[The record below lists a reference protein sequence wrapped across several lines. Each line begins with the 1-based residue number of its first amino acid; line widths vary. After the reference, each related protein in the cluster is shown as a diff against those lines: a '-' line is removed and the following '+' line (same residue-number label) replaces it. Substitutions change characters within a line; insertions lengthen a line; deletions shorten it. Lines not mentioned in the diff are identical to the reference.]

1 MSLAPAPLHKVVIV
15 GGGFGGLLAAQ
26 GLRKAPCEV
35 TLIDRRNFHLFQP
48 LLYQV
53 ATGGLSPANIASPL
67 RSILRKQK
75 NTRVLLGEVES
86 FDVDDQALFLRD
98 GSCVTWDTLI
108 VATGATHTYFGHDEW
123 ASFAPG
129 LKTIEDAT
137 EIRRRVLSA
146 FERAEC
152 EPDPKVRARLLNFV
166 VVGGGPTGVE
176 MAGSISELARHTMR
190 YDFRR
195 INPREA
201 RIVLVEGQTRVL
213 SMFHESLS
221 AKAKTALEKMGV
233 EVKLDCHVTSVGPDH
248 VLIQPDTQGAEPL
261 RLDTETIVWAAGVKA
276 SVLGKKLAEACG
288 GAATDRAGRVVVNRD
303 CTVGNRKD
311 VFVVGDLASF
321 QDASGKPLPGQAPV
335 AMQQGEYVAKLIAA
349 RLKGDASE
357 PQPFKY
363 WDKGSMATIGRAKAV
378 AEAGGLKMSGLIAWL
393 AWLFIHI
400 LYLARFE
407 NRVLVLFQWVFNYL
421 TRGRAARLITG
432 EQATHPEDPNRAIPP
447 GESVVKS

>member
-1 MSLAPAPLHKVVIV
+1 MSVHKVAIV

-26 GLRKAPCEV
+26 GLRKAACEV

-53 ATGGLSPANIASPL
+53 ATGALSPANIASPL

-75 NTRVLLGEVES
+75 NTRVILGEVES
-86 FDVDDQALFLRD
+86 FDLAKKSLALKD
-98 GSCVTWDTLI
+98 GSSVPFDTLI

-123 ASFAPG
+123 ANFAPG

-146 FERAEC
+146 FERAEN
-152 EPDPKVRARLLNFV
+152 EPDAKVRAGLLSFV

-190 YDFRR
+190 FDFRR
-195 INPREA
+195 INPSEA
-201 RIVLVEGQTRVL
+201 RITLVEGQTRIL

-233 EVKLDCHVTSVGPDH
+233 DVRLDCHVTDVGPH
-248 VLIQPDTQGAEPL
+248 QVTVQPDGPGAPSVKIE
-261 RLDTETIVWAAGVKA
+261 TETVVWAAGVKA
-276 SVLGKKLAEACG
+276 SGLGKLIAQAAG
-288 GAATDRAGRVVVNRD
+288 GVETDRAGRVLVNRD
-303 CTVGNRKD
+303 CTIGTRKD

-321 QDASGKPLPGQAPV
+321 KDAAGKPLPGQAPV

-349 RLKGDASE
+349 RLKGETSE
-357 PQPFKY
+357 PQQFKY

-400 LYLARFE
+400 LYLAKFE

-432 EQATHPEDPNRAIPP
+432 EQAHHPEDPNRVVPP
-447 GESVVKS
+447 GDSVVKK